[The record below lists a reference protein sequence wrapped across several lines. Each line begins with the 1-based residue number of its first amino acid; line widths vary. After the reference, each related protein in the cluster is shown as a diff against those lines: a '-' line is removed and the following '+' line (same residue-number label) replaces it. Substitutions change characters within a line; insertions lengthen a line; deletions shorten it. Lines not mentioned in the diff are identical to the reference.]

1 MKLVL
6 ARAVASIAL
15 AQLSVGT
22 ISGDILN
29 NKGLTVL
36 TVKTS
41 LQLTGHR
48 SRKRRHG
55 RRLSHELPVFDIAFV
70 CWHYFLGRTPLPL
83 LLLEVEWSIVVS
95 HFGQWVGQSECSF
108 LLASVT
114 GPEVVT
120 YLKQ

>member
-6 ARAVASIAL
+6 ATAVASIAL

-29 NKGLTVL
+29 SKGLTVL

-48 SRKRRHG
+48 SRKCRYG
-55 RRLSHELPVFDIAFV
+55 GWLSHELPVFDIAFV
-70 CWHYFLGRTPLPL
+70 CQRYFLGRTPLPL

-95 HFGQWVGQSECSF
+95 HFGQWMGQSECSF
-108 LLASVT
+108 LLAS
-114 GPEVVT
+114 GISPEVVM